1 MSVDVDFLPP
11 RCPDCNDP
19 MQLVSVVCS
28 RAHVLPPVS
37 TFECAE
43 CETDAILQWRPTQT
57 RRAVAPLIQG
67 RPVAGRYGAR

>member
-1 MSVDVDFLPP
+1 MSADVDFLPP
-11 RCPDCNDP
+11 GCPDCDRP

-43 CETDAILQWRPTQT
+43 CERDVIWQRQPTPID
-57 RRAVAPLIQG
+57 RRHASH
-67 RPVAGRYGAR
+67 